1 MIPYAQLDPRR
12 AGFQMGHALTYY
24 AQRVVTPRPVR
35 RAITGAIT
43 FFIRSR
49 QGAATPTGMQRELAT
64 LRRDGI
70 AVLDPMFDADQLREV
85 RDYFLA
91 APMTLS
97 GGRRATLG
105 EVPNGT
111 RAAAYDLSTVL
122 DCPHVLAAVNHP
134 DLLGLA
140 GAYLGCKPTLSSL
153 GVRWSFPRGEGVED
167 VQQWHRD
174 CDDWRTVK
182 VFVYLTEVDAGAGP
196 HEYLRGSH
204 TSRAALRNERFTLES
219 LTARF
224 GKDSVA
230 TICGPPGTTFAGD
243 VAGVHRGVP
252 PRQSARLLLQVQYSL
267 LPIGCFDYTPLRRDD
282 AGSVDAY
289 TNRLIVRS

>member
-12 AGFQMGHALTYY
+12 AGFQIGHALAYY
-24 AQRVVTPRPVR
+24 AQRVVTPRPFR
-35 RAITGAIT
+35 RAISGAIGYV
-43 FFIRSR
+43 IRSR
-49 QGAATPTGMQRELAT
+49 QGEVGPTGMQRELVA

-70 AVLDPMFDADQLREV
+70 AMLAPMFDADRLREV
-85 RDYFLA
+85 REYFHA
-91 APMTLS
+91 APVTLS
-97 GGRRATLG
+97 GGRRVTLD
-105 EVPNGT
+105 EVPAGT
-111 RAAAYDLSTVL
+111 RAAAYDMATVL
-122 DCPHVLAAVNHP
+122 DCPHVLAAVNDP
-134 DLLGLA
+134 SLLGLA

-196 HEYLRGSH
+196 HEYVRGTH
-204 TSRAALRNERFTLES
+204 TSRATLRNESFKPES
-219 LTARF
+219 LAARF
-224 GKDSVA
+224 GADSVA
-230 TICGPPGTTFAGD
+230 TVCGPPGTTFVGD

-252 PRQSARLLLQVQYSL
+252 PRQSARLMLQVQYSL
-267 LPIGCFDYTPLRRDD
+267 LPIACFDYTPLRRDD
-282 AGSVDAY
+282 AASVDAY